1 MAVTLGMTAWC
12 PMMAGRKEQVIVV
25 KNKDSKIMP
34 VAVVTTVIL
43 NELFSKI
50 LSLNLDRWLTAF
62 LHPVIFPCV
71 LHTAKEIEK
80 WWDKKRVLWHVEQ
93 LRKIEEKY
101 KE

>member
-1 MAVTLGMTAWC
+1 MTRN
-12 PMMAGRKEQVIVV
+12 MIIVI
-25 KNKDSKIMP
+25 
-34 VAVVTTVIL
+34 
-43 NELFSKI
+43 
-50 LSLNLDRWLTAF
+50 WLTAF

-71 LHTAKEIEK
+71 KCTTKEIEK

>member
-1 MAVTLGMTAWC
+1 MEETDVQPIHERSRQMTRN
-12 PMMAGRKEQVIVV
+12 MIIVI
-25 KNKDSKIMP
+25 
-34 VAVVTTVIL
+34 
-43 NELFSKI
+43 
-50 LSLNLDRWLTAF
+50 WLTAF

-71 LHTAKEIEK
+71 KHTVKEIEK

>member
-1 MAVTLGMTAWC
+1 MTRN
-12 PMMAGRKEQVIVV
+12 MIIVIW
-25 KNKDSKIMP
+25 I
-34 VAVVTTVIL
+34 
-43 NELFSKI
+43 
-50 LSLNLDRWLTAF
+50 TAF
-62 LHPVIFPCV
+62 LHV

>member
-1 MAVTLGMTAWC
+1 MTRN
-12 PMMAGRKEQVIVV
+12 MITGI
-25 KNKDSKIMP
+25 
-34 VAVVTTVIL
+34 
-43 NELFSKI
+43 
-50 LSLNLDRWLTAF
+50 WLTAF